1 MTKDDFINEI
11 SPILSLLDITK
22 EDIESLSEARTYKEK
37 ERLWI
42 IYGFHYGHCSIEAH
56 SQEGRPVCWAI
67 TNNHDR
73 CEVSGYS
80 FKDCILGM
88 FGLEPTTLF
97 HFF

>member
-1 MTKDDFINEI
+1 MTKEDFITVICPVLN
-11 SPILSLLDITK
+11 LLGITK
-22 EDIESLSEARTYKEK
+22 EDIENLTEARTYKEK

-56 SQEGRPVCWAI
+56 SQEGRPVGWSI

-73 CEVSGYS
+73 CEIQGNS
-80 FKDCILGM
+80 FNSCILGM
-88 FGLEPTTLF
+88 FGLESTTLF